1 MRLDAAR
8 SPAAAGGDGLD
19 AAGVRDTVATRV
31 LDAAYELYLER
42 GLRET
47 TLSAVAQRAGVSR
60 PTVYKHVGD
69 VAAVSGA
76 VVARELERFFAEVAR
91 LLDAAEPAVAATGPH
106 DGSRAGV
113 GPHDGSCVTADSGTS
128 VAGDVGVV
136 ERVAAALGFAI
147 RHARQHPLLQRLLA
161 LEPDAILP
169 VFTVDAA
176 PVLRRAVALL
186 APALAPGAGV
196 ASHGGADVPAAA
208 GEPPHRDPDAVAHR
222 SLRRT
227 DGATGPPLQDPAAA
241 AELLVRLTISFVV
254 TPPLTPEL
262 VEDTSLRRLVAAVLG
277 GARDP

>member
-1 MRLDAAR
+1 MRLDAAT
-8 SPAAAGGDGLD
+8 SPAAAGGDRHD
-19 AAGVRDTVATRV
+19 PAAGRDTVATRV

-91 LLDAAEPAVAATGPH
+91 LLDAAEPAVAATGPD
-106 DGSRAGV
+106 DGSRA
-113 GPHDGSCVTADSGTS
+113 
-128 VAGDVGVV
+128 AGDVGVV

-161 LEPDAILP
+161 LEPGAILP

-176 PVLRRAVALL
+176 PVLRRAVALI
-186 APALAPGAGV
+186 APALAPAAGV
-196 ASHGGADVPAAA
+196 ASHGRADVPAAA
-208 GEPPHRDPDAVAHR
+208 AEPPHRDPDAAAHR
-222 SLRRT
+222 SLRRAG
-227 DGATGPPLQDPAAA
+227 GATGQSLQDPAAA

-262 VEDTSLRRLVAAVLG
+262 VEDTSLRHLVAAVLG
-277 GARDP
+277 AACDP